1 MKLRQ
6 KPNRVYAILGDGEL
20 DEGIIWQAAMCA
32 ANYHLD
38 NLCAIVDNNGLQI
51 DGSNDE
57 VMALG
62 DIGAKFAAFGF
73 EVFHV
78 DGHDI
83 EALQDVF
90 AKAKAVT
97 GKPVA
102 IIAKTVKG
110 KGVSFMENQAGW
122 HGKAMDAEQFAA
134 AKAELGGLRSW
145 KNRNKRG
152 IRKCFGGD
160 R

>member
-1 MKLRQ
+1 Q
-6 KPNRVYAILGDGEL
+6 KPNRVYAVLGDGEL
-20 DEGIIWQAAMCA
+20 DEGIIWEAAMSA
-32 ANYHLD
+32 AHYGLD

-51 DGSNDE
+51 DGANSD

-90 AKAKAVT
+90 AKAAEVK
-97 GKPVA
+97 GKPSA

-122 HGKAMDAEQFAA
+122 HGKAMNEEEFAA
-134 AKAELGGLRSW
+134 AKAELEG
-145 KNRNKRG
+145 
-152 IRKCFGGD
+152 
-160 R
+160 